1 MASHDW
7 QLKMLRHLFVSAGD
21 DSKQFELFQN
31 IFGMIDSNKR
41 PEWLIKILDSLPA
54 SERVQIVKWYKFCG

>member
-7 QLKMLRHLFVSAGD
+7 QLKMLRHLFVSVGD
-21 DSKQFELFQN
+21 NSKQFELFQN

-54 SERVQIVKWYKFCG
+54 SERVQIVKWYFFCG